1 MRTSG
6 LWEGWPVALCPQDT
20 RKSSRPSPGQG
31 TEQNSPGASTPRPS
45 LSLSQTAFCTQGST
59 PGRPLPAQGSEFP
72 SRLGQRKHQTQRGP
86 GPGPGPPF
94 LQTGAITA
102 HHQLPEGGSGFQWGV
117 AGRKQGRKLGVLQL
131 GRLQRP
137 LGPVPCLQAFPKP
150 SENTARA
157 VVAHPRWQMP
167 RSRPLQGQEEREG

>member
-1 MRTSG
+1 M
-6 LWEGWPVALCPQDT
+6 ALCPQDIP
-20 RKSSRPSPGQG
+20 KSSPQSWPGNR
-31 TEQNSPGASTPRPS
+31 TPLVPPRPGPAC
-45 LSLSQTAFCTQGST
+45 LSQTGFCTQGST

-72 SRLGQRKHQTQRGP
+72 SRLGHREHETQTGP
-86 GPGPGPPF
+86 GPGPVPPF

-117 AGRKQGRKLGVLQL
+117 TGRKQGRKLGVLQL

-167 RSRPLQGQEEREG
+167 RSILIATSFSTPSEP